1 MSVGDIEVDV
11 VVIGAGPAGYVAA
24 LALSQGGKSV
34 ALIDKRKSLGGT
46 CLNEGCIPSKAV
58 LESSKHF
65 YNLQNKYS
73 LHGIEA
79 TGTLD
84 FAKLMERK
92 DTVVKTNAK
101 GLDFLMKKYKVE
113 VITGQ
118 ASFVDSTS
126 ILVAAETNQTITFS
140 QAIIATGSAPTEIPD
155 FAFDGNKILSSKE
168 LLELDSIPK
177 KLLVLGA
184 GVIGLELGS
193 FLNRIGSEV
202 EIIELK
208 DRLLPEMDEDIS
220 KDILRC
226 LKKQKMKFHFK
237 SKAHGCKITDA
248 GVEVN
253 IGNDKGQEKTLLGD
267 KLLVCVG
274 RKPVTEGLGL
284 EKVGI
289 TTDQWGF
296 VPVKENYQTNNSN
309 IYAIGD
315 VTQGMM
321 LAHKA
326 SDDATQVAEILLG
339 KQKTRIKKQVP
350 SVIYTSPEA
359 SAVGQTEQ
367 ELIAAATEFTK
378 GVFPLRPLGR
388 ALAAGEQ
395 DGFAK
400 ILSDPKTKG
409 ILGVHLVGERATD
422 LISEATLAMEN
433 NLSLDDLIKV
443 IYPHPSYAESLKEA
457 ALVSVGHS
465 HHL

>member
-1 MSVGDIEVDV
+1 MLNFEV

-24 LALSQGGKSV
+24 IALAQAGKSV
-34 ALIDKRKSLGGT
+34 ALVDSRASLGGT

-65 YNLQNKYS
+65 YNMQNKFS

-79 TGTLD
+79 TGTLN
-84 FAKLMERK
+84 FSKLMERK
-92 DTVVKTNAK
+92 NSVVKTNAK

-113 VITGQ
+113 VFTGEASFIDSTQILIKGQ
-118 ASFVDSTS
+118 AE
-126 ILVAAETNQTITFS
+126 ETLKFE
-140 QAIIATGSAPTEIPD
+140 QAIIATGSAPTEIPS
-155 FAFDGNKILSSKE
+155 FAFDGDKILSSKE
-168 LLELDSIPK
+168 LLELTEAPN

-193 FLNRIGSEV
+193 FLNRVGSDV

-208 DRLLPEMDEDIS
+208 EKLLPEMDEEIS

-237 SKAHGCKITDA
+237 SKASSCKVTEA
-248 GVEVN
+248 GVEVE
-253 IGNDKGQEKTLLGD
+253 ITNDKGQEKTLTGD

-274 RKPVTEGLGL
+274 RKPFTANLGL
-284 EKVGI
+284 ENIGI

-296 VPVKENYQTNNSN
+296 IPVGESYQTDASN

-315 VTQGMM
+315 VIQGMM

-326 SDDATQVAEILLG
+326 SDDAAQVAEIILG
-339 KQKTRIKKQVP
+339 KQKTRIKKHVP
-350 SVIYTSPEA
+350 SVVYTSPEA
-359 SAVGQTEQ
+359 SAVGANEQ
-367 ELIAAATEFTK
+367 DLVANAIDYKK

-388 ALAAGEQ
+388 ALAAGEL

-400 ILSDPKTKG
+400 ILSDPETKQ

-422 LISEATLAMEN
+422 LVSEAVLAMEN
-433 NLSLDDLIKV
+433 NLTLEDLIKV
-443 IYPHPSYAESLKEA
+443 IYPHPSYSETIKEA
-457 ALVSVGHS
+457 ALALVGHS